1 MEVSST
7 APETA
12 WESGRFN
19 ARPGPHKLLFGRMYE
34 DAAIE
39 LRAFPPGGHL
49 FCIASAGCTAMKLA
63 ARHQVVAVDIN
74 PVQLAYVKRRLASAA
89 VQLGSADRILAFL
102 RALGPLAGWSR
113 RRVRA
118 FMDLDN
124 PAEQILYWHRHL
136 DTRRFRAAFDLLFSR
151 PALRSMY
158 SASFLDRLP
167 PNFGAVMRGRMER
180 CFTLHSNRTNP
191 YARALFL
198 GEISCSN
205 EEATERGE
213 IQLVCAD
220 AAAFLERQPAGSFT
234 GFSLSNILDGAN
246 PTYERRLVAAV
257 QRAAAP
263 GALAV
268 LRSFREPASLMQS
281 NHATEDRSMLWGI
294 VEIRPANTL

>member
-1 MEVSST
+1 MAVSST

-19 ARPGPHKLLFGRMYE
+19 ARTGPHKLLFGRMYE

-39 LRAFPPGGHL
+39 LGAFPRGGHV
-49 FCIASAGCTAMKLA
+49 FCIASAGCTAMKLS

-74 PVQLAYVKRRLASAA
+74 PVQLAYVERRLAGAP
-89 VQLGSADRILAFL
+89 VQPGSADRILAFL

-113 RRVRA
+113 RTVRA

-124 PAEQILYWHRHL
+124 PAEQILYWRRHL
-136 DTRRFRAAFDLLFSR
+136 DTRRFRAAFNFLFSR

-180 CFTLHSNRTNP
+180 CFALHSNRENP
-191 YARALFL
+191 YARALLL
-198 GEISCSN
+198 GEIPPTR
-205 EEATERGE
+205 EAPERGQ

-220 AAAFLERQPAGSFT
+220 AAAFLEDRPAGSFT
-234 GFSLSNILDGAN
+234 AFSLSNILDGAN
-246 PTYERRLVAAV
+246 PAYERQLLAAV

-268 LRSFREPASLMQS
+268 LRSFREPPSPMQT
-281 NHATEDRSMLWGI
+281 NHAAEDRAMLWGI